1 MNRKLQR
8 KELRKQKDFMKVYEP
23 VHENFARFC
32 QARAYRVMSYEDL
45 INESVLRAYQNW
57 DNIKEKDKLLYYL
70 FGTARNI
77 VLNTIRKKSE
87 LSLENEMEETSII
100 SVATNEG
107 ELSME
112 VEFLY
117 EQMDKLSDTKKE
129 ALILFEISGFSIK
142 EIAELHDSSEGAV
155 KVMLSRA
162 RRELK
167 KLLEDEPR
175 HIEQSLV
182 ETMEQ

>member
-1 MNRKLQR
+1 MHRIQQR
-8 KELRKQKDFMKVYEP
+8 KEGKKQKDFMKAYQP
-23 VHENFARFC
+23 IHENFARFC

-45 INESVLRAYQNW
+45 INESVLRAYQSW
-57 DNIKEKDKLLYYL
+57 DNIKEKEKLLYYL

-77 VLNTIRKKSE
+77 VLNTVRKKSE
-87 LSLENEMEETSII
+87 LSLENEMETSSHI

-117 EQMDKLSDTKKE
+117 EQMNQLSDVKKE

-142 EIAELHDSSEGAV
+142 EIAELQKSSEGAV

-162 RRELK
+162 RKELK
-167 KLLEDEPR
+167 KLLEDEPK
-175 HIEQSLV
+175 HSEQSLV
-182 ETMEQ
+182 ETMEK